1 MNRGAELLAGERLSV
16 RQIAE
21 RLKMKGASQVHRW
34 LKGTEKPSDPRR
46 QQIEAEWP
54 RVRAAAWDDA
64 PGAPA
69 PDRDP
74 KPVNVQEQ
82 PPAAVPER
90 PAAVPERP
98 AAVQEQ
104 PALASVAAGDGWDGP
119 LNDAPEALAAD
130 PARPWLRPRPARA
143 ELELQV
149 KRLGDLVRDPALV
162 FGERVKLEPL
172 LRQAVAQLAQVTGEA
187 KPSDLERLLTSK
199 DFEKVMGVISR
210 ILLDRCPAAYAEIV
224 AQVRALDEAE
234 AGRDEA
240 A

>member
-1 MNRGAELLAGERLSV
+1 MNQGAELLAGERLSV

-34 LKGTEKPSDPRR
+34 LKGQEKPNDARR
-46 QQIEAEWP
+46 KQIQAEWP
-54 RVRAAAWDDA
+54 RVHTAAWDEA
-64 PGAPA
+64 PSAPA
-69 PDRDP
+69 ADRDP
-74 KPVNVQEQ
+74 KPANVQEQ
-82 PPAAVPER
+82 PPAAVQEQ
-90 PAAVPERP
+90 P

-104 PALASVAAGDGWDGP
+104 PAAVQERPAAAAGDGWDGHIT
-119 LNDAPEALAAD
+119 DPEPAAAD

-149 KRLGDLVRDPALV
+149 KRLGDLVKDPGIV

-187 KPSDLERLLTSK
+187 RPSDVERLLMSK
-199 DFEKVMGVISR
+199 DFERVMGVIGR
-210 ILLDRCPAAYAEIV
+210 VLLARCPDAYAEIV
-224 AQVRALDEAE
+224 AAVRALDEAAAAADE
-234 AGRDEA
+234 PGRA